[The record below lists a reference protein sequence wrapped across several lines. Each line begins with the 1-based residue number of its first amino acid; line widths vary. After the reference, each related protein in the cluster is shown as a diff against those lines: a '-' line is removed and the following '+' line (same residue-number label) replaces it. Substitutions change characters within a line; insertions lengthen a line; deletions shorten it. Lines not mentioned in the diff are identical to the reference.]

1 MADLQGALRA
11 ISRCQP
17 TFLSTTPYRRSLAT
31 YSRTVALAASALLAL
46 SACTA
51 DGSLVY
57 DDPLA
62 SEHPLYMVPISQT
75 DRWAVNMAVDHYGMG
90 DSPPHGDGSA
100 AACCYPSP
108 RDWSKPVTVHWEWDT
123 VVDPKTKVVPPT
135 EPHSMIVH
143 FPPGG
148 PAKDD
153 RYLCLILRDR
163 DTAELA
169 FSRAATRCA
178 TK

>member
-1 MADLQGALRA
+1 MVINLEDASFAPFRA
-11 ISRCQP
+11 A
-17 TFLSTTPYRRSLAT
+17 AT
-31 YSRTVALAASALLAL
+31 GVLLAL

-51 DGSLVY
+51 DSALVY
-57 DDPLA
+57 EDPLA

-75 DRWAVNMAVDHYGMG
+75 DRWSINMAVDHYGMG
-90 DSPPHGDGSA
+90 DSPPHGGGGA

-108 RDWSKPVTVHWEWDT
+108 KDWSEPVTVHWTWGTEL
-123 VVDPKTKVVPPT
+123 DPKTKAVIKPR
-135 EPHSMIVH
+135 EPHSMVLH

-153 RYLCLILRDR
+153 RYLCLIVRDR